1 VKGIV
6 APVRHVANMGT
17 QAKRIFDM
25 TTEPRQVLVID
36 DDELA
41 RLEIAR
47 CVEQQSHVAIL
58 AEHGG
63 QGLELL
69 RSRHFDLV
77 LLDLV
82 MPEIDGFEVLRQIKE
97 DAELR
102 SIPVIVITAVGEP
115 ENAARCMEMGAYSHM
130 NKPVDFKVLGG
141 HIKAICQQDG

>member
-1 VKGIV
+1 
-6 APVRHVANMGT
+6 
-17 QAKRIFDM
+17 M

-47 CVEQQSHVAIL
+47 CVEQQGHMTTL

-82 MPEIDGFEVLRQIKE
+82 MPEVDGFEVLRQMKE

-102 SIPVIVITAVGEP
+102 SVPVIVITAVDEP
-115 ENAARCMEMGAYSHM
+115 ENTAKCMEMGAERHLS
-130 NKPVDFKVLGG
+130 KPVDLNLLSG
-141 HIKAICQQDG
+141 HIKAIFQ